1 MRKNQPTGTK
11 YLPRCHPE
19 SERLKRELLCFK
31 LGLPAIGRGFHLIPF
46 RTQKLSRV
54 PFPAVLR
61 SSAARTRES
70 WQPIS
75 ASLIVYLD
83 LAKLYY
89 QPQIVLKRC
98 DKEMINPLAQ
108 SPIFTNQFGIG
119 SGDPVLTILSLLSY
133 LFIFVFI
140 FYGQRIQMY
149 VMIREVENSL
159 FKLKLMKEEGRK
171 TAVETIK
178 EIGKPTTD
186 PSSKVDRYLDY
197 FTISPQ
203 NMDPAG
209 IVNKLD
215 HILDVRDQR
224 MKDEV
229 KLMAPASD
237 EVQVYNLENTLEAAM
252 ALNFIYKVVR
262 HYYLQ
267 GKKTLSLYTIM
278 QLQMILPMVMKEAEA
293 YASALKAFAYG
304 QPIGDGAG
312 PLIAARIMHG
322 QEVHKI
328 PKDCV
333 YAEVPFE
340 NRTALVMKAEG
351 PGGNVGKPGEAVQYL
366 LEEYK
371 GKVTAVV
378 MIDAG
383 LKLEGEALG
392 EIAEG
397 IGAAIGGPG
406 VDQFKIEEAVV
417 EQKIPLY
424 AVIIKED
431 IGDAVSMMR
440 KEISDAADKAIERIR
455 EVIKER
461 TQEGAHVVIVGVGY
475 TIGVGQ

>member
-1 MRKNQPTGTK
+1 MR
-11 YLPRCHPE
+11 
-19 SERLKRELLCFK
+19 S
-31 LGLPAIGRGFHLIPF
+31 
-46 RTQKLSRV
+46 
-54 PFPAVLR
+54 
-61 SSAARTRES
+61 
-70 WQPIS
+70 
-75 ASLIVYLD
+75 D
-83 LAKLYY
+83 
-89 QPQIVLKRC
+89 
-98 DKEMINPLAQ
+98 DEMMNMLAQ
-108 SPIFTNQFGIG
+108 TPILANQIGFG
-119 SGDPVLTILSLLSY
+119 SGDIIVQILSLLSY

-149 VMIREVENSL
+149 VMIREVESSL

-178 EIGKPTTD
+178 EIGKPSAD
-186 PSSKVDRYLDY
+186 PSSKVDRYLEY
-197 FTISPQ
+197 FTIPPQ
-203 NMDPAG
+203 TMDPAG
-209 IVNKLD
+209 VVYKLD
-215 HILDVRDQR
+215 HILDTRDAR
-224 MKDEV
+224 LKDEV

-278 QLQMILPMVMKEAEA
+278 QLQMILPLVMKEAEA
-293 YASALKAFAYG
+293 YSSALKAFANG

-312 PLIAARIMHG
+312 PLIAAKLMHG
-322 QEVHKI
+322 YEIRKV

-333 YAEVPFE
+333 VATVPFE
-340 NRTALVMKAEG
+340 KRIALVLKAEG
-351 PGGNVGKPGEAVQYL
+351 PGGNVGKPGDAVKTL
-366 LEEYK
+366 IEENK
-371 GKVTAVV
+371 GKIAAVI

-406 VDQFKIEEAVV
+406 VDQYKIEESVM
-417 EQKIPLY
+417 EDKIPLY
-424 AVIIKED
+424 AVIVKED

-440 KEISDAADKAIERIR
+440 KEISDATDKAIERVK
-455 EVIKER
+455 EVVLER
-461 TQEGAHVVIVGVGY
+461 TKEGDQIIIVGVGN